1 MIKFFK
7 RLFCKHKFNTLKVI
21 PSRTDLDNVYLERK
35 CFKCGKEI
43 KGWFSVP
50 KFNRYY

>member
-1 MIKFFK
+1 MIKFLK
-7 RLFCKHKFNTLKVI
+7 QLFCKHKFSTLKVV
-21 PSRTDLDNVYLERK
+21 PNNADAECVYLERK

-50 KFNRYY
+50 RFNKYD